1 MIINKLKNIL
11 NIKGRS
17 FTTVVEVLGMLMA
30 TVIVCAMLIVVA
42 ESSISINKDNIKND
56 TSEVVIISKAESNI
70 LHSKL
75 KSQLDKLKSIDISN
89 LSEEDKNDFETKLK
103 KIEELINRKDYNEA
117 KNGLLDL
124 SKERINI
131 KIRGEK

>member
-1 MIINKLKNIL
+1 MIINKLKDIL
-11 NIKGRS
+11 NIKVRI

-42 ESSISINKDNIKND
+42 ESSISINKDNIKNN
-56 TSEVVIISKAESNI
+56 TSEVVVISKAESNI

-103 KIEELINRKDYNEA
+103 KIEESINRKDYNEA

-131 KIRGEK
+131 KIRGDK

>member
-56 TSEVVIISKAESNI
+56 TSEVVVISKAESNI

>member
-1 MIINKLKNIL
+1 MIINKLKDIL
-11 NIKGRS
+11 NTKGRS

-42 ESSISINKDNIKND
+42 ESSISINKDNIKNNF
-56 TSEVVIISKAESNI
+56 SEVVVISKAESNI

-103 KIEELINRKDYNEA
+103 KIEALINRKDYNEA

-124 SKERINI
+124 SRERINV
-131 KIRGEK
+131 KIRGYK